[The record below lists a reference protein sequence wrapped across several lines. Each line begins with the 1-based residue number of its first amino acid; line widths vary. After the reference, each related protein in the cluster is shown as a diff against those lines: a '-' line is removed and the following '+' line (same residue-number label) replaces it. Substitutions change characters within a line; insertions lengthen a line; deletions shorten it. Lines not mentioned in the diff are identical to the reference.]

1 MDFSLTVHGLDS
13 TERFAGLQLGVQMS
27 KLMMPGSQDQTHLGI
42 TDYSTQ
48 AGCLRGLTVSLTMG

>member
-27 KLMMPGSQDQTHLGI
+27 KLMMPGSQDQTYLGI

-48 AGCLRGLTVSLTMG
+48 AGFLKEV